1 MSFKKMNT
9 ELKSNWIRSCTVLS
23 AAIALFAG
31 LVLPPA
37 NASDRFTLAHS
48 MPPEHIFHPTSE
60 KFIEVL
66 GDKFEVEYHPGGDLG
81 DWVSLFEQAMQ
92 GAVPMT
98 MTFAATEFD
107 PRLNVFITGYIIDN
121 WVDAKKLYGPG
132 GEMIPVYD
140 DILDE
145 LDLKLVGVLPV
156 DFVGYAMRKGDGRL
170 PVNLPEDARGIKVRV
185 PGLEIAVKR
194 FELLGFSPVPMPFS
208 ELYTALQLGTVDGR
222 TFGPPAE
229 IWQMRD
235 VLESYVYSRDYFEHA
250 FWLVNKSWYDDLEE
264 DKRMMLQD
272 AIDTAVDWAWAEAK
286 NISDDTI
293 VKIKDAGI
301 NVVELNEEQLAKV
314 QKIVREEEW
323 PAMEKIIGSDLMN
336 KIKSAAGVN

>member
-1 MSFKKMNT
+1 MSYLNKIST
-9 ELKSNWIRSCTVLS
+9 LVGSCTALAAATVVATGLS
-23 AAIALFAG
+23 VTAASSAD
-31 LVLPPA
+31 
-37 NASDRFTLAHS
+37 SFTLAHP

-60 KFIEVL
+60 KFMEAL
-66 GDKFEVEYHPGGDLG
+66 GENFEVEYHPGGDLG
-81 DWVSLFEQAMQ
+81 DWTSLFEQAMQ

-98 MTFAATEFD
+98 MTFAATDFD

-121 WVDAKKLYGPG
+121 WEDAKKLYGPG

-140 DILDE
+140 EILEE

-170 PVNLPEDARGIKVRV
+170 PVNLPEDAKGIKVRV
-185 PGLEIAVKR
+185 PGLEIAIKR

-250 FWLVNKSWYDDLEE
+250 FWLVNKSWYEGLEE
-264 DKRMMLQD
+264 EDRAKLQ
-272 AIDTAVDWAWAEAK
+272 AAVDTAVDWAWAEAK
-286 NISDDTI
+286 TISDENLA
-293 VKIKDAGI
+293 KIKDAGI
-301 NVVELNEEQLAKV
+301 NVVELDEEQLAKV

-323 PAMEKIIGSDLMN
+323 AAMEEIIGSDLMN